1 MQEHFILTLKTSMIY
16 KIIVSPI
23 ACQNIEDAIEYY
35 IDNVSKKVAADF
47 LKDYRKTYKTLQIN
61 PFYQFHDNNYRF
73 LPFDKFPYVAFYIV
87 DEPSNTIFLNAMF
100 HTSQNPDKYP
110 LNN

>member
-1 MQEHFILTLKTSMIY
+1 MSY

-23 ACQNIEDAIEYY
+23 ASKNISDAVSYY
-35 IDNVSKKVAADF
+35 VEEVSKKVANDF
-47 LKDYRKTYKTLQIN
+47 LKDYKKATKALQKN

-73 LPFDKFPYVAFYIV
+73 LPFDKFPFIAFFIV
-87 DEPSNTIFLNAMF
+87 DEPSKKVFLNAVF

-110 LNN
+110 L

>member
-1 MQEHFILTLKTSMIY
+1 MIY

-87 DEPSNTIFLNAMF
+87 DEPSNTIFLNAVF